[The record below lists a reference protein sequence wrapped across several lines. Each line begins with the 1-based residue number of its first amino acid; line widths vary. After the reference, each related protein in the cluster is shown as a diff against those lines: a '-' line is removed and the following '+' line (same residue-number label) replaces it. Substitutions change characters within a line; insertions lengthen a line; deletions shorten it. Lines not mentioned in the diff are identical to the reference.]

1 MIVPK
6 PLQNWREQN
15 ELDAY
20 LKEPQQIEFVGQLKN
35 ADVVNAG
42 VTQSMFV
49 LTDFKKIKEMRLKFS

>member
-35 ADVVNAG
+35 ADV
-42 VTQSMFV
+42 TQSMFV
-49 LTDFKKIKEMRLKFS
+49 LTDFKKIKEMRLEFS

>member
-35 ADVVNAG
+35 ADV
-42 VTQSMFV
+42 TQSMFV
-49 LTDFKKIKEMRLKFS
+49 LTDFKKIKEMRLEFF

>member
-6 PLQNWREQN
+6 PLQNWRGQN

-20 LKEPQQIEFVGQLKN
+20 LKEPQQLEFVVQLKN

-49 LTDFKKIKEMRLKFS
+49 LTDF